1 MESRAYPIGTVLKIR
16 CTSYWHYGMSDG
28 RGGVIHNSKKRRQ
41 VQFDTIDEFAEGREV
56 IVSSITSDNPKLAFL
71 HAKKFVGTPYNIF
84 TQNCEQFV
92 RQAHGLPVECTQFQR
107 LMVVAFGGY
116 LVVGEKNRFIKIAGL
131 GILAGSFL
139 SPSEKSP
146 YHRAMKG
153 AVIAAGGALWVS
165 SIAKGVFRNRNLKRS
180 DL

>member
-28 RGGVIHNSKKRRQ
+28 GGGVIHNSKKRRQ

-56 IVSSITSDNPKLAFL
+56 IVSSITSDNPEQAFL
-71 HAKKFVGTPYNIF
+71 YAKKFVGTPYNIF
-84 TQNCEQFV
+84 SQNCEQFV

-107 LMVVAFGGY
+107 LMLVVFGSY
-116 LVVGEKNRFIKIAGL
+116 LVIGEKNRFIKIAGV

-146 YHRAMKG
+146 YRRAMKG
-153 AVIAAGGALWVS
+153 AVIAAGGAMWLS
-165 SIAKGVFRNRNLKRS
+165 SIAKGAFSRRNLKRS